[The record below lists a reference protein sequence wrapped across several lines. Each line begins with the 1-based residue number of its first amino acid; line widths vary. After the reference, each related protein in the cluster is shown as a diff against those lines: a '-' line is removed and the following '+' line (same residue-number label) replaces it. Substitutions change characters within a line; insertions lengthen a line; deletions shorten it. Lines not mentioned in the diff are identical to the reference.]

1 MPVLP
6 ERRQAVQIGSAP
18 GLREA
23 AIGRGRDCRAE
34 IGIIRRVD
42 PKHRRYGLSAERG
55 KRARQLAY
63 V

>member
-1 MPVLP
+1 
-6 ERRQAVQIGSAP
+6 
-18 GLREA
+18 LREA